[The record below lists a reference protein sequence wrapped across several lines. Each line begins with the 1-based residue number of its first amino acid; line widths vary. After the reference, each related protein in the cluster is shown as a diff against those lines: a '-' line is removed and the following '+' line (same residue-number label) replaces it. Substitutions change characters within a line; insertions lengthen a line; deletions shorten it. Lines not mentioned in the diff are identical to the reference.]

1 MVLRL
6 EDLSVGDAIPSLDRI
21 VTARDVKAYAD
32 AGGDQNPLH
41 QDDAFARSVGFDG
54 IVAHGMFTMGHM
66 AACLTRWA
74 GEEATVTRISAQ
86 FRSPVYMDDRITAGG
101 RIRDID
107 REARS
112 VMVELWVTLERDG
125 ATEFPIKRGEAT
137 IHVPDPR

>member
-1 MVLRL
+1 MCAPWSKGKR
-6 EDLSVGDAIPSLDRI
+6 SACGPGSSRSG
-21 VTARDVKAYAD
+21 Y
-32 AGGDQNPLH
+32 GQNPLH
-41 QDDAFARSVGFDG
+41 QDDAFARSAGFDG

-101 RIRDID
+101 RIREID

-112 VMVELWVTLERDG
+112 VTVELWVTLERDG
-125 ATEFPIKRGEAT
+125 ALEFPIKRGEAT
-137 IHVPDPR
+137 IHVPLPG

>member
-6 EDLSVGDAIPSLDRI
+6 KDLSVGDALPSLDRI
-21 VTARDVKAYAD
+21 VIARDVKAYAD

-41 QDDAFARSVGFDG
+41 QDDAFARSAGFDG

-101 RIRDID
+101 RIRKID

-112 VMVELWVTLERDG
+112 VTVELLVTLERDG
-125 ATEFPIKRGEAT
+125 ALEFPIKRGEAT
-137 IHVPDPR
+137 IHVPLPG

>member
-6 EDLSVGDAIPSLDRI
+6 KDLSVGDALPSLDRI
-21 VTARDVKAYAD
+21 VIARDVKAYAD
-32 AGGDQNPLH
+32 AAGGQHPLH
-41 QDDAFARSVGFDG
+41 QDDAFARSAGFDG

-101 RIRDID
+101 RIREID

-112 VMVELWVTLERDG
+112 VTVELWVTLERDG

-137 IHVPDPR
+137 IHVPDPG

>member
-41 QDDAFARSVGFDG
+41 RDDAFARSVGFDG